1 MNKKNIEER
10 IKALGSDIQ
19 IVQGQIQEIDKK
31 RLDTVAQLNAL
42 HGAKQQC
49 ESFLKELNN
58 DDQTASAVA
67 GSWCRELPT
76 VTFPNSGVYIG
87 E

>member
-1 MNKKNIEER
+1 MNKKQLEER

-19 IVQGQIQEIDKK
+19 IVQSQIQELEKK

-49 ESFLKELNN
+49 ESFLKELHN
-58 DDQTASAVA
+58 DDQTAKAVT
-67 GSWCRELPT
+67 GS
-76 VTFPNSGVYIG
+76 
-87 E
+87 

>member
-19 IVQGQIQEIDKK
+19 IVQGQIQELDKK
-31 RLDTVAQLNAL
+31 RLETVAQLNAL

-49 ESFLKELNN
+49 ESFLKELHD
-58 DDQTASAVA
+58 DDQTATAVA
-67 GSWCRELPT
+67 G
-76 VTFPNSGVYIG
+76 
-87 E
+87 

>member
-1 MNKKNIEER
+1 MKIDKKYLEER
-10 IKALGSDIQ
+10 VKALGSDIN

-49 ESFLKELNN
+49 ESMLKELH
-58 DDQTASAVA
+58 DDNQTTADVVA
-67 GSWCRELPT
+67 GS
-76 VTFPNSGVYIG
+76 
-87 E
+87 

>member
-1 MNKKNIEER
+1 MIDKKNIEER

-49 ESFLKELNN
+49 NSFLKELHN
-58 DDQTASAVA
+58 DDQTASAVT
-67 GSWCRELPT
+67 GS
-76 VTFPNSGVYIG
+76 
-87 E
+87 

>member
-1 MNKKNIEER
+1 MKKKQLEER

-19 IVQGQIQEIDKK
+19 IVQSQIQELEKK

-49 ESFLKELNN
+49 ESFLKELHN
-58 DDQTASAVA
+58 DDQTAKAVT
-67 GSWCRELPT
+67 GS
-76 VTFPNSGVYIG
+76 
-87 E
+87 

>member
-1 MNKKNIEER
+1 MDKKQIEER

-31 RLDTVAQLNAL
+31 RLETVAQLNAL

-49 ESFLKELNN
+49 EVF
-58 DDQTASAVA
+58 
-67 GSWCRELPT
+67 
-76 VTFPNSGVYIG
+76 
-87 E
+87 

>member
-1 MNKKNIEER
+1 MKIDNKYLEER
-10 IKALGSDIQ
+10 IKALGSDIN
-19 IVQGQIQEIDKK
+19 IVHGQIQEIDKK

-49 ESFLKELNN
+49 ESFLKELDN

-67 GSWCRELPT
+67 GS
-76 VTFPNSGVYIG
+76 
-87 E
+87 

>member
-1 MNKKNIEER
+1 MKIDKKYLEER
-10 IKALGSDIQ
+10 IKALGSDVQ

-49 ESFLKELNN
+49 ESMLKELH
-58 DDQTASAVA
+58 DDNQTTADVVA
-67 GSWCRELPT
+67 GS
-76 VTFPNSGVYIG
+76 
-87 E
+87 

>member
-1 MNKKNIEER
+1 MIKEKNLNER
-10 IKALGSDIQ
+10 ITALGSDIQ

-31 RLDTVAQLNAL
+31 RLETVAQLNAL

-49 ESFLKELNN
+49 ESFLKELHD

-67 GSWCRELPT
+67 G
-76 VTFPNSGVYIG
+76 
-87 E
+87 

>member
-1 MNKKNIEER
+1 MKIDNKYLEER
-10 IKALGSDIQ
+10 IKALGSDIN
-19 IVQGQIQEIDKK
+19 IVHGQIQEIDKK

-49 ESFLKELNN
+49 ESFLKEIDN

-67 GSWCRELPT
+67 GS
-76 VTFPNSGVYIG
+76 
-87 E
+87 

>member
-1 MNKKNIEER
+1 MKKKQIEER

-49 ESFLKELNN
+49 ESMLKELHD
-58 DDQTASAVA
+58 DDQTAADVVA
-67 GSWCRELPT
+67 GS
-76 VTFPNSGVYIG
+76 
-87 E
+87 

>member
-1 MNKKNIEER
+1 MNKKQIEER

-31 RLDTVAQLNAL
+31 RLETVAQLNAL
-42 HGAKQQC
+42 QGAKQQC
-49 ESFLKELNN
+49 ESFLKEIDN

-67 GSWCRELPT
+67 GS
-76 VTFPNSGVYIG
+76 
-87 E
+87 

>member
-1 MNKKNIEER
+1 METKNIEER

-19 IVQGQIQEIDKK
+19 IVQGQIQELDKK

-42 HGAKQQC
+42 HGARQQC
-49 ESFLKELNN
+49 ESFLKELND

-67 GSWCRELPT
+67 GS
-76 VTFPNSGVYIG
+76 
-87 E
+87 

>member
-1 MNKKNIEER
+1 MKIDNKYLEER
-10 IKALGSDIQ
+10 VKALGSDIN

-31 RLDTVAQLNAL
+31 RLETVAQLNAL

-49 ESFLKELNN
+49 ESFLKEIDN

-67 GSWCRELPT
+67 GS
-76 VTFPNSGVYIG
+76 
-87 E
+87 

>member
-1 MNKKNIEER
+1 MKIDKKYLEER
-10 IKALGSDIQ
+10 VKALGSDIN

-49 ESFLKELNN
+49 ESMLKELH
-58 DDQTASAVA
+58 DDNQTTAGVVA
-67 GSWCRELPT
+67 GS
-76 VTFPNSGVYIG
+76 
-87 E
+87 

>member
-1 MNKKNIEER
+1 VIVMETKNIEER
-10 IKALGSDIQ
+10 IKALGSDIK

-42 HGAKQQC
+42 HGARQQC
-49 ESFLKELNN
+49 ESFLKELND

-67 GSWCRELPT
+67 GS
-76 VTFPNSGVYIG
+76 
-87 E
+87 

>member
-1 MNKKNIEER
+1 MNNKQIEER

-19 IVQGQIQEIDKK
+19 IVQSQIQELEKK

-49 ESFLKELNN
+49 ESFLKELHD
-58 DDQTASAVA
+58 DDQTATAVA
-67 GSWCRELPT
+67 G
-76 VTFPNSGVYIG
+76 
-87 E
+87 

>member
-1 MNKKNIEER
+1 MKIDNKYLEER
-10 IKALGSDIQ
+10 VKALGSDIQ

-42 HGAKQQC
+42 HGARQQC
-49 ESFLKELNN
+49 ESFLKELDN

-67 GSWCRELPT
+67 GS
-76 VTFPNSGVYIG
+76 
-87 E
+87 

>member
-1 MNKKNIEER
+1 MKIDKKYLEER
-10 IKALGSDIQ
+10 VKALGSDIN

-49 ESFLKELNN
+49 ESFLKELDN
-58 DDQTASAVA
+58 DDQTATAVA
-67 GSWCRELPT
+67 GS
-76 VTFPNSGVYIG
+76 
-87 E
+87 

>member
-1 MNKKNIEER
+1 MKKKKLEER

-19 IVQGQIQEIDKK
+19 IVQSQIQELEKK

-49 ESFLKELNN
+49 ESFLKELHN
-58 DDQTASAVA
+58 DDQTAKAVT
-67 GSWCRELPT
+67 GS
-76 VTFPNSGVYIG
+76 
-87 E
+87 